1 MLKIGIGPSS
11 SHTVGPMKSAN
22 AFLNLLKSKNLLNK
36 SSIKNVK
43 AELFG
48 SLALTG
54 KGHGTD
60 KAILLGLEGENPSEV
75 DVPSILPR
83 YEKIK

>member
-1 MLKIGIGPSS
+1 MSPNI
-11 SHTVGPMKSAN
+11 
-22 AFLNLLKSKNLLNK
+22 
-36 SSIKNVK
+36 IKNVK

-60 KAILLGLEGENPSEV
+60 KAVIMGLEGEDPKEV
-75 DVPSILPR
+75 PI
-83 YEKIK
+83 